1 MMTFGRRRVL
11 AAGTALAVSTS
22 AGVQAQ
28 AAYPDHAIRFVGGFP
43 PGGPAD
49 LSGRMLAQSLS
60 EVLGQQVVVENKSGA
75 AGNIASQVVAEA
87 RPDGYTLLIGTSI
100 MSIVPAM
107 YDKLPYDPL
116 NSFIAVAHFTTIPMI
131 IVVPAE
137 GPKTIEELVALLR
150 KEPGKHS
157 YGSPGNGSLIHMGS
171 LLFAQRAGGEALHV
185 PYRGSA
191 PAMQDMLD
199 MLAGRHYFQIDTLGS
214 SKGFIDA
221 GRLRILAVCTSER
234 MAALP
239 DVPTVKEKTGFP
251 LDVVTWYLI
260 FVPAGTPQ
268 PIVAK
273 LSVSINEAI
282 KAPAIVDKATTL
294 GMEMVQ
300 STPASS
306 KKFYEQQMAMWAP
319 IAKASGAKV
328 E

>member
-22 AGVQAQ
+22 AGAQAQ

-75 AGNIASQVVAEA
+75 AGNIASQVVAES

-116 NSFIAVAHFTTIPMI
+116 SSLIAIAHFTTVPMI
-131 IVVPAE
+131 IVVPAD

-150 KEPGKHS
+150 QEPGKHS

-191 PAMQDMLD
+191 PAMQDML
-199 MLAGRHYFQIDTLGS
+199 AGRHAFQIDTLGS

-221 GRLRILAVCTSER
+221 GRLRILAVCTNER

-251 LDVVTWYLI
+251 LEVVTWYLI
-260 FVPAGTPQ
+260 FAPAGTPQ
-268 PIVAK
+268 PIVDK
-273 LSVSINEAI
+273 LSVSINQAI
-282 KAPAIVDKATTL
+282 TAPAIVEKAAAL
-294 GMEMVQ
+294 GMEMVP

-306 KKFYEQQMAMWAP
+306 KKFYEQQMALWAP
-319 IAKASGAKV
+319 IVKASGAKV

>member
-75 AGNIASQVVAEA
+75 AGNIASQVVAES

-116 NSFIAVAHFTTIPMI
+116 SSLIAIAHFTTVPMI
-131 IVVPAE
+131 IVVPAD
-137 GPKTIEELVALLR
+137 GPKSIEELVALLR
-150 KEPGKHS
+150 QEPGKHS

-191 PAMQDMLD
+191 PAMQDML
-199 MLAGRHYFQIDTLGS
+199 AGRHAFQIDTLGS

-221 GRLRILAVCTSER
+221 GRLRILAVCTNER

-251 LDVVTWYLI
+251 LEVVTWYLI
-260 FVPAGTPQ
+260 FAPAGTPQ
-268 PIVAK
+268 PIVDK
-273 LSVSINEAI
+273 LSVSINQAI
-282 KAPAIVDKATTL
+282 TAPAIVEKAAAL
-294 GMEMVQ
+294 GMEMVP

-306 KKFYEQQMAMWAP
+306 KKFYEQQMALWAP
-319 IAKASGAKV
+319 IVKASGAKV
-328 E
+328 A

>member
-11 AAGTALAVSTS
+11 AAGTVLAVSRS

-75 AGNIASQVVAEA
+75 AGNIASQVVAES

-116 NSFIAVAHFTTIPMI
+116 SSLIAIAHFTTVPMI

-137 GPKTIEELVALLR
+137 GPKSIEDLVALLR
-150 KEPGKHS
+150 HEPGKHS

-191 PAMQDMLD
+191 PAMQDML
-199 MLAGRHYFQIDTLGS
+199 AGRHAFQIDTLGS

-221 GRLRILAVCTSER
+221 GRLRILAVCTNER

-251 LDVVTWYLI
+251 LEVVTWYLI
-260 FVPAGTPQ
+260 FAPAGTPQ
-268 PIVAK
+268 PIVDK
-273 LSVSINEAI
+273 LSVSINQAI
-282 KAPAIVDKATTL
+282 TAPAIVEKAAAL
-294 GMEMVQ
+294 GMEMVP

-306 KKFYEQQMAMWAP
+306 KKFYEQQMALWAP
-319 IAKASGAKV
+319 IVKASGAKV

>member
-1 MMTFGRRRVL
+1 MVQFGRRGVL
-11 AAGTALAVSTS
+11 AAGAALAVSAT
-22 AGVQAQ
+22 ARAQ
-28 AAYPDHAIRFVGGFP
+28 ANYPDRAIKFVGGFP

-60 EVLGQQVVVENKSGA
+60 EVLGQQVVLENKSGA
-75 AGNIASQVVAEA
+75 AGNIASQLVAEA
-87 RPDGYTLLIGTSI
+87 KPDGYTLLMGTSI
-100 MSIVPAM
+100 MSIVPSV

-116 NSFIAVAHFTTIPMI
+116 KSFVAVAHFTTIPMI

-137 GPKTIEELVALLR
+137 GPKTLQELIALLK

-157 YGSPGNGSLIHMGS
+157 YGTPGSGSLIHMGS
-171 LLFAQRAGGEALHV
+171 LLFSQRIGAETLHV

-191 PAMQDMLD
+191 PAMQDT
-199 MLAGRHYFQIDTLGS
+199 LAGRHAFQIDTLGS

-221 GRLRILAVCTSER
+221 GRLRVLAVCTDQR

-239 DVPTVKEKTGFP
+239 DVPTVKEITGFP
-251 LDVVTWYLI
+251 LQVVTWYLI
-260 FVPAGTPQ
+260 FAPAGTPQ
-268 PIVAK
+268 PIVNK
-273 LSVSINEAI
+273 LSTSINQAI
-282 KAPAIVDKATTL
+282 KSPAIVGKAKEL

-306 KKFYEQQMAMWAP
+306 MKFYEDQIAMWAP
-319 IAKASGAKV
+319 IVKASGAKV

>member
-1 MMTFGRRRVL
+1 MMMFGRRRML
-11 AAGTALAVSTS
+11 TAGAVLAVSTS

-60 EVLGQQVVVENKSGA
+60 EVVGQQVVVENKSGA

-87 RPDGYTLLIGTSI
+87 RPDGYTLLVGTSI
-100 MSIVPAM
+100 MSIVPAI

-116 NSFIAVAHFTTIPMI
+116 TSLVAVAHFTTIPMI

-137 GPKTIEELVALLR
+137 GPKTIEELVALIA

-191 PAMQDMLD
+191 PAMQDML
-199 MLAGRHYFQIDTLGS
+199 AGRHAFQIDTLGS

-221 GRLRILAVCTSER
+221 GRLRILAVCANER

-251 LDVVTWYLI
+251 LEVVTWYLI
-260 FVPAGTPQ
+260 FAPAGTPQ
-268 PIVAK
+268 PIVDK
-273 LSVSINEAI
+273 LSTSINQAI
-282 KAPAIVDKATTL
+282 KAPAIVQKAKEL

-319 IAKASGAKV
+319 IVKASGAKV

>member
-1 MMTFGRRRVL
+1 MTFGRRRVL
-11 AAGTALAVSTS
+11 AAGTVLAVSRS

-75 AGNIASQVVAEA
+75 AGNIASQVVAES

-116 NSFIAVAHFTTIPMI
+116 SSLIAIAHFTTVPMI
-131 IVVPAE
+131 IVVPAD
-137 GPKTIEELVALLR
+137 GPKSIEELVALLR
-150 KEPGKHS
+150 QEPGKHS

-191 PAMQDMLD
+191 PAMQDML
-199 MLAGRHYFQIDTLGS
+199 AGRHAFQIDTLGS

-221 GRLRILAVCTSER
+221 GRLRILAVCTNER

-251 LDVVTWYLI
+251 LEVVTWYLI
-260 FVPAGTPQ
+260 FAPAGTPQ
-268 PIVAK
+268 PIVDK
-273 LSVSINEAI
+273 LSVSINQAI
-282 KAPAIVDKATTL
+282 TAPAIVEKAAAL
-294 GMEMVQ
+294 GMEMVP

-306 KKFYEQQMAMWAP
+306 KKFYEQQMALWAP
-319 IAKASGAKV
+319 IVKASGAKV